1 MFDILSTFLQ
11 NLLPA
16 NWFDSIHEH
25 YGFSLSDSDIIQ
37 SVHDASTFFHI
48 DDPFLIQEDYSTGVY
63 TNIAESTYDDILV
76 FNREQMEHMGITE
89 KDGFDLV
96 MTHEGAHRALQ
107 GLDTGY
113 TSHQEEL
120 CCDYMAGVRAG
131 LNGMDAS
138 VLEDALG
145 DTEES
150 PSHPAGHLRVEAIGE
165 GIEFAQD
172 YMNEHGV
179 EPSFNEC
186 LSHFN
191 EVQGIN
197 EAHDSPMVTLREGDN
212 ADHLSVS
219 QEDVTTLEE
228 KAQGV
233 EREPDYKTS
242 FKGIKM
248 CPTRHGCQGA
258 TDCNYSYGSYPG

>member
-1 MFDILSTFLQ
+1 MLDSLFSFLQ
-11 NLLPA
+11 SLLPES
-16 NWFDSIHEH
+16 WFHTVQEN

-48 DDPFLIQEDYSTGVY
+48 DDPFIIQEDYTTGVY

-76 FNREQMEHMGITE
+76 YNRDQMEHMGITE
-89 KDGFDLV
+89 KEGFDLV

-120 CCDYMAGVRAG
+120 CCDYMAGIRAG

-150 PSHPAGHLRVEAIGE
+150 ASHPAGHLRVEAIGE
-165 GIEFAQD
+165 GIAFAQD
-172 YMNEHGV
+172 YMAEHGV
-179 EPSFNEC
+179 APTFNEC
-186 LSHFN
+186 LTHFN
-191 EVQGIN
+191 EIEGID
-197 EAHDSPMVTLREGDN
+197 EVGDKPMITLRQED
-212 ADHLSVS
+212 DPSHLSVTR
-219 QEDVTTLEE
+219 EDVNHLEE
-228 KAQGV
+228 KAQGI
-233 EREPDYKTS
+233 EREVKSDTLKDFYL
-242 FKGIKM
+242 
-248 CPTRHGCQGA
+248 CATRHGCQGA
-258 TDCNYSYGSYPG
+258 TDCNYSYGDYHR